1 MRAIKM
7 AVASLAGAI
16 TLAAATALAREVQSL
31 QPLLLEAMEYGTAE
45 GVIVGPIA
53 QTFTDLFKTTAP
65 LRFSVKTARDLSPD
79 CKRLEVTATQDGV
92 QDRNSKIVA
101 TAPASQRV
109 TYQVSM
115 CKDGTYPPVNG
126 ASK

>member
-1 MRAIKM
+1 M
-7 AVASLAGAI
+7 AVAAMVGALTAAG
-16 TLAAATALAREVQSL
+16 TPALGREVQSL

-53 QTFTDLFKTTAP
+53 QTFADLFKTTAP
-65 LRFSVKTARDLSPD
+65 LRFRVKTVRDLSPD

-92 QDRNSKIVA
+92 WDRNSKVVA
-101 TAPASQRV
+101 DGPASQRI

-115 CKDGTYPPVNG
+115 CKDGTYPPANG

>member
-1 MRAIKM
+1 MRAIRI
-7 AVASLAGAI
+7 VAAIVGA
-16 TLAAATALAREVQSL
+16 LAAAGTLASAREVQSL
-31 QPLLLEAMEYGTAE
+31 QPLLLEAMEYGDAE

-53 QTFTDLFKTTAP
+53 QTFADLFKTTAP
-65 LRFSVKTARDLSPD
+65 LRFSVKTVRDLSPD
-79 CKRLEVTATQDGV
+79 CRRLQVTATQDEV
-92 QDRNSKIVA
+92 WDRNSKIVA

-115 CKDGTYPPVNG
+115 CKDGTYPPANG